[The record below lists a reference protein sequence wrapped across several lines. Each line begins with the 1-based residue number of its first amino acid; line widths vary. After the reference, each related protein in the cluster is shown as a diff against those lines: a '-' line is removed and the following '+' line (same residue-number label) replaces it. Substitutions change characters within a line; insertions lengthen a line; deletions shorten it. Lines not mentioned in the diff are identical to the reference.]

1 MLNQLDILIGFAV
14 VMAVVSL
21 LITLVTQMVSAA
33 LGLRGKYLAEALE
46 AMIHKIDPT
55 ISEDIKD
62 LGKNLAKWILSHPV
76 LSDSLLLAGPRPWD
90 NWPVVGWIRARWKVA
105 SAIRADELF
114 KVLQD
119 VSGTTPDKALH

>member
-1 MLNQLDILIGFAV
+1 MLNQLDVLIGFAV

-55 ISEDIKD
+55 ISEEISD
-62 LGKNLAKWILSHPV
+62 LGRNLAGWILTHPLV
-76 LSDSLLLAGPRPWD
+76 GSVRDGKLLLPFAPMNFSKSYRM
-90 NWPVVGWIRARWKVA
+90 
-105 SAIRADELF
+105 
-114 KVLQD
+114 
-119 VSGTTPDKALH
+119 